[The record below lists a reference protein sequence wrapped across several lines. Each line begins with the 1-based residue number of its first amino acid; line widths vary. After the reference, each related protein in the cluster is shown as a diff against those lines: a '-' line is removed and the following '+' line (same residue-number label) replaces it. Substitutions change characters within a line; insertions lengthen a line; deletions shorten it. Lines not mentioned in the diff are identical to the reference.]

1 MIIFI
6 LNIIHI
12 QYLFKILKDSENPL
26 SDLNHPTFS
35 IVFIFSEAILI
46 PSSFE
51 NIAL

>member
-12 QYLFKILKDSENPL
+12 QYLFKILKDSEN
-26 SDLNHPTFS
+26 HPTFY